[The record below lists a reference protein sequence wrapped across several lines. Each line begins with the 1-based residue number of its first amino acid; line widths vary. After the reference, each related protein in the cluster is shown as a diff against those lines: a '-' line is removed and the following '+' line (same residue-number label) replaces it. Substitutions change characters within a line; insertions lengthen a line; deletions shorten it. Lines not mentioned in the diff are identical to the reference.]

1 MDGEEVINIV
11 SEVYSVLGAGFS
23 ERVYHTA
30 VEVSLR
36 QRGILYE
43 SERIVP
49 ITFKGHVVGNL
60 RADIIVNNEL
70 VLEFK
75 TIKSLNDQG
84 ELQAQNYL
92 SLLGLKKAYLI
103 NFPPF
108 PNREVEIRCIE
119 SLT

>member
-1 MDGEEVINIV
+1 MDGERIINLV
-11 SEVYSVLGAGFS
+11 SEVYSALGAGLS

-36 QRGILYE
+36 ELGIPYE

-49 ITFKGHVVGNL
+49 VTFKGHVVGNI
-60 RADIIVNNEL
+60 RADIIIGNEV

-75 TIKSLNDQG
+75 TIKNLNDQA

-92 SLLGLKKAYLI
+92 NLLGLKKAYLI

-108 PNREVEIRCIE
+108 PNRDVEIRFVE
-119 SLT
+119 LEP

>member
-1 MDGEEVINIV
+1 MNGEEIINIV
-11 SEVYSVLGAGFS
+11 SEVYSALGAGFS

-36 QRGILYE
+36 QMGIPYE

-49 ITFKGHVVGNL
+49 VTFKGHVVGNL
-60 RADIIVNNEL
+60 RADIIIDNEI

-75 TIKSLNDQG
+75 TIKSLNDQA

-92 SLLGLKKAYLI
+92 NLLGLRKAYLI

-108 PNREVEIRCIE
+108 PNRDVEIRFVALE
-119 SLT
+119 P

>member
-1 MDGEEVINIV
+1 MNTETITNIV
-11 SEVYSVLGAGFS
+11 SEVYSSLGGGYS

-30 VEVSLR
+30 VEVCLR
-36 QRGILYE
+36 NLGIQYE

-49 ITFKGHVVGNL
+49 INFKGHVVGNL
-60 RADIIVNNEL
+60 RADIIVNNEV

-92 SLLGLKKAYLI
+92 NLLGLKKAFLI

-108 PNREVEIRCIE
+108 PNRDPEIRCIE